1 MAFIMRDIGNQ
12 EAELQMDEQ
21 GKSDNV
27 TNYNINL
34 HVGEDGSSKENLK
47 NLISSVMSEIRKN
60 EKQSEKIK
68 DGKVDKTKKNTVK
81 KKDKG

>member
-1 MAFIMRDIGNQ
+1 MRDIGNQ